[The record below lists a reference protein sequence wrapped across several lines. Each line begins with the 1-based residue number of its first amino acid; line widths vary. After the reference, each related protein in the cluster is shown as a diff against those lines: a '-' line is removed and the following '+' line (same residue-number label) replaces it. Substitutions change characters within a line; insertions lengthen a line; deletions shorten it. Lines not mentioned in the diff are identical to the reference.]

1 MATVLWAAVAAP
13 VASRADAA
21 AQISAARRRRV
32 RSPSVAVVHPRAVS
46 PRGRQQNDG
55 CHLAPLEAAVHA
67 RWLHAAHQ
75 IPAARSHSSQRRRG
89 RARRP
94 QRETQIHALQAQESS
109 AVTPAPPRCD
119 LFVAIH
125 PHFDRVR
132 LRNDLRLADSSRPRR
147 RLRRV
152 SSAAARTLSPSS
164 PVDDHH
170 LAHRVVCHRHLSV
183 PPLHRYRYRGAFVS
197 SPRRLELASTPSRV
211 AQSLAPS
218 SAPRVIAGACEVIHR
233 RSTRAPRRR

>member
-32 RSPSVAVVHPRAVS
+32 RSPSVAVVHSRAVS
-46 PRGRQQNDG
+46 PRGRQQIDG
-55 CHLAPLEAAVHA
+55 YHSTPLEVAVHA

-75 IPAARSHSSQRRRG
+75 IPAAHSRSSQRRRG
-89 RARRP
+89 LARRP

-119 LFVAIH
+119 LSVAIH

-170 LAHRVVCHRHLSV
+170 LVRSDDCHHQHLSV
-183 PPLHRYRYRGAFVS
+183 PPRPRYHYRGAFVS
-197 SPRRLELASTPSRV
+197 SPRRRRLSPLSRV

-218 SAPRVIAGACEVIHR
+218 SAPRVIAGACEVILR